1 MKIQI
6 CRKAPF
12 AVIGKEGSTNEG
24 EGFIQSLWDEA
35 NAHFQEVEQLAQRDG
50 CGNLLGIWGALSDFS
65 RAFHPWENEFTEGL
79 YLAGVECAAGA
90 DAPTGWT
97 KWMVPGF
104 EYLYAEDDGIGTFQ
118 NMLQYLQKNEIALAG
133 AVQEFHC
140 PKTKKAYLF
149 FPILKL

>member
-50 CGNLLGIWGALSDFS
+50 CGNLLGIWGAMSDFS
-65 RAFHPWENEFTEGL
+65 RTFNPWEDFSRRLPPLGKRI
-79 YLAGVECAAGA
+79 YRRVVSRRRGVRSRCGRTHRLDKMDGA
-90 DAPTGWT
+90 R
-97 KWMVPGF
+97 F
-104 EYLYAEDDGIGTFQ
+104 
-118 NMLQYLQKNEIALAG
+118 
-133 AVQEFHC
+133 
-140 PKTKKAYLF
+140 
-149 FPILKL
+149 

>member
-50 CGNLLGIWGALSDFS
+50 CGNLLGIWGAMSDFFTRLPPLGKRIYRRVVS
-65 RAFHPWENEFTEGL
+65 RRR
-79 YLAGVECAAGA
+79 GVRSRCGRTHRLDKMDGA
-90 DAPTGWT
+90 R
-97 KWMVPGF
+97 F
-104 EYLYAEDDGIGTFQ
+104 
-118 NMLQYLQKNEIALAG
+118 
-133 AVQEFHC
+133 
-140 PKTKKAYLF
+140 
-149 FPILKL
+149 